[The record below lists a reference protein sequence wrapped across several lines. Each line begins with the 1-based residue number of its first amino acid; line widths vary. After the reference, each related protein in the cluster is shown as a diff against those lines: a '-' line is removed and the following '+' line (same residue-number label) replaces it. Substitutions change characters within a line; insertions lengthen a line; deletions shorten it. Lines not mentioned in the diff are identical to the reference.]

1 MCWEHAPSA
10 CLPPCWHVTCA
21 WKPGWGGAGLHLA
34 HTPYELGCTQMG
46 EGWCTPSLPAPSLVC
61 AHPLLG
67 LHAPAR
73 PLLVSPSPQRTCCV
87 QPFAQWPPP
96 GCMDVRFVHR
106 TDPPFHTKMGGG
118 WEEGGRSGVHTPF
131 VWKRGSKRGV
141 LLARSHIKGW
151 GEGANE
157 GGSSICMEG
166 ANEGH
171 TFPVSTLPLHENRG
185 GGPKGWSVPLPIC
198 MQTEGVQRGVLSST
212 VPLVHGVVVASS
224 PVQPQAATHD
234 DDSGHAP
241 NTALSPALSLFHF
254 KLRKSNRLGPNYGD
268 NNNGRSGQSGATDCD
283 HHPAND
289 YGCNDEDGSRNSDN
303 CKGHSDAVTVMTITT
318 TLTVTMLTV
327 MTGSRPTQP
336 QPACA
341 TNHNHHADDD
351 KQRRQEVGERRPK
364 NCNHQHADEDDGR
377 GNDAKAEVAAGGAMR
392 LADASVGHVLT

>member
-1 MCWEHAPSA
+1 MCWERAPSA
-10 CLPPCWHVTCA
+10 CLPPYWHVTCA
-21 WKPGWGGAGLHLA
+21 WKPGRGGAGLHLA

-46 EGWCTPSLPAPSLVC
+46 EGWCTPSLPTPSLVC

-67 LHAPAR
+67 LHVPAH

-96 GCMDVRFVHR
+96 GCTDVRFVHC

-131 VWKRGSKRGV
+131 VWKRGQQKGGASCAVPHKGVGGRGQMRGV
-141 LLARSHIKGW
+141 LPYAWKGQMRGTPFPCPRSLCTKTGV
-151 GEGANE
+151 
-157 GGSSICMEG
+157 GGQRDGFLEIQRMPQDWLG
-166 ANEGH
+166 L
-171 TFPVSTLPLHENRG
+171 VSTGLC
-185 GGPKGWSVPLPIC
+185 VA
-198 MQTEGVQRGVLSST
+198 
-212 VPLVHGVVVASS
+212 VASS

-241 NTALSPALSLFHF
+241 NTAPSPALSLFHF
-254 KLRKSNRLGPNYGD
+254 KLCKSNRLGPNYGD
-268 NNNGRSGQSGATDCD
+268 NNNGRSGQSGTTDCD

-289 YGCNDEDGSRNSDN
+289 YSCNDEDGSRNSDN
-303 CKGHSDAVTVMTITT
+303 CKGRGDAVTVMTITT
-318 TLTVTMLTV
+318 MLTMTMLTV

-341 TNHNHHADDD
+341 TDHDHHADDD
-351 KQRRQEVGERRPK
+351 KQRQQEVGERRPK
-364 NCNHQHADEDDGR
+364 NCNHQHADEDDSCGD
-377 GNDAKAEVAAGGAMR
+377 DAKAEVAVGGAMC